1 MSANAAG
8 LPLSQSRFRFPF
20 SSVTGDAEDADV
32 AAGYGLEA
40 LLAPARWTPRP
51 KADPEIGKVLGTIQT
66 HLSETRR
73 LIALHSAADASDHA
87 PALDELTSLARQN
100 PGGLTIDS
108 AWDLSGAFKRLNL
121 RLGDE

>member
-20 SSVTGDAEDADV
+20 SSIAGGAAGADV
-32 AAGYGLEA
+32 AAGDGLED
-40 LLAPARWTPRP
+40 LLAPARWTPRA
-51 KADPEIGKVLGTIQT
+51 KADPEIRKVLGTIQT

-73 LIALHSAADASDHA
+73 LIALQGVADAPDHA

-100 PGGLTIDS
+100 PGGL
-108 AWDLSGAFKRLNL
+108 
-121 RLGDE
+121 